1 MIKKLYGESVMS
13 LTKGQAWKL
22 LAPLIV
28 MLILFLIPVP
38 DGMPPQ
44 AWHYFAVF
52 VAMIVGMILEPIPAT
67 AISFIAVTLCVIGS
81 QYLLFDAKELAK
93 PDFNASAQAL
103 KWGLAGFSSTTV
115 WLVFGAFIFALGYEV
130 TGLGRRIALFMVKF
144 MGKRTLTLGYAIV
157 IIDILLA
164 PFTPSNTARTGGT
177 VFPVIKN
184 LPPLFNSFPNDPSS
198 RRIGGYLMWMMVIST
213 SLSSSM
219 FVTGAAPNVLGLE
232 FVSKIA
238 GIQISWLQWFLGFL
252 PVGLILLV
260 IAPWLSYILYKPEI
274 THSAEVSGWAR
285 DALKE
290 MGALS
295 KKEITLIC
303 LVLLS
308 LALWVFGGDFIDATA
323 VGMLAVSLMLALHVV
338 PWKEITKYNGAWNTL
353 VNLATLVVMANGLTR
368 SGFIKWFADTMST
381 HLEGFSPTAT
391 VIVLVLVFYFAH
403 YLFASLSAHTATM
416 LPVILA
422 VGKGIP
428 GVPMEQLCLLL
439 VLSIGIMGCLTPYAT
454 GPGVIIYGCGYVKSR
469 DYWRLGAIFGVIYI
483 ALLLLVG
490 WPLLA
495 LWN

>member
-1 MIKKLYGESVMS
+1 MS
-13 LTKGQAWKL
+13 LSKDNIWKL
-22 LAPLIV
+22 LAPLVVMGV
-28 MLILFLIPVP
+28 MLLIPVP

-67 AISFIAVTLCVIGS
+67 AISFIAVTICVIGS
-81 QYLLFDAKELAK
+81 NYLLFDASELAD
-93 PDFNASAQAL
+93 PAFNASKQAL

-130 TGLGRRIALFMVKF
+130 TGLGRRIALFLVKF

-164 PFTPSNTARTGGT
+164 PFTPSNTART
-177 VFPVIKN
+177 
-184 LPPLFNSFPNDPSS
+184 
-198 RRIGGYLMWMMVIST
+198 GGYLMWMMVIST

-238 GIQISWLQWFLGFL
+238 GVQISWLQWFLSFL
-252 PVGLILLV
+252 PVGIILLIV
-260 IAPWLSYILYKPEI
+260 APWLSYVLYKPEV
-274 THSAEVSGWAR
+274 THSAEVAAWAGGE
-285 DALKE
+285 LKN
-290 MGALS
+290 MGRLS
-295 KKEITLIC
+295 RKEWTLIG

-308 LALWVFGGDFIDATA
+308 LGLWVFGGKIINATA
-323 VGMLAVSLMLALHVV
+323 VGLLAVSLMLALHVV
-338 PWKEITKYNGAWNTL
+338 PWKDITRYNSAWNTL

-368 SGFIKWFADTMST
+368 SGFIDWFANTMST
-381 HLEGFSPTAT
+381 HLEGFSPDAT

-428 GVPMEQLCLLL
+428 GVPMEQLCILL

-483 ALLLLVG
+483 AMLLLVG
-490 WPLLA
+490 WPILA
-495 LWN
+495 MWN

>member
-1 MIKKLYGESVMS
+1 MS
-13 LTKGQAWKL
+13 LTKGKAWKL
-22 LAPLIV
+22 LAPLLV

-67 AISFIAVTLCVIGS
+67 AISFIAVTLCVVGS

-93 PDFNASAQAL
+93 PDFDASAQAL

-130 TGLGRRIALFMVKF
+130 TGLGRRIALFMVQF

-260 IAPWLSYILYKPEI
+260 IAPWLSYILYKPEV

-285 DALKE
+285 GALKE

-308 LALWVFGGDFIDATA
+308 LVLWIFGGDFIDATA

-368 SGFIKWFADTMST
+368 SGFIKWFADTMSA

-391 VIVLVLVFYFAH
+391 VIALVLVFYFAH

-422 VGKGIP
+422 IGKGIP

-483 ALLLLVG
+483 TLLLLVG
-490 WPLLA
+490 WPILA

>member
-1 MIKKLYGESVMS
+1 MTFAKENIWKS
-13 LTKGQAWKL
+13 LVPL
-22 LAPLIV
+22 CILAL
-28 MLILFLIPVP
+28 MLLIPVP
-38 DGMPPQ
+38 EGMPPQ
-44 AWHYFAVF
+44 AWYYFAIF
-52 VAMIVGMILEPIPAT
+52 VTMIVGMILEPIPAT
-67 AISFIAVTLCVIGS
+67 AISFIAVVVSVIGS
-81 QYLLFDAKELAK
+81 HFLLFDATELAN
-93 PDFNASAQAL
+93 PDFNAGKAAL

-130 TGLGRRIALFMVKF
+130 TGLGRRIALFLVKF

-157 IIDILLA
+157 LIDIMLA

-184 LPPLFNSFPNDPSS
+184 LPPLFKSFPNDPSA
-198 RRIGGYLMWMMVIST
+198 RRIGGYLMWMMVLAT
-213 SLSSSM
+213 SISSSM

-238 GIQISWLQWFLGFL
+238 GVQIGWLQWFLGFL
-252 PVGLILLV
+252 PVGIILLAV
-260 IAPWLSYILYKPEI
+260 APWLAWLLYKPGV
-274 THSAEVSGWAR
+274 THSTEVCHWA
-285 DALKE
+285 ATELKNL
-290 MGALS
+290 GRLTRQ
-295 KKEITLIC
+295 EITLVG

-308 LALWVFGGDFIDATA
+308 LTLWVFGGKYINATA
-323 VGMLAVSLMLALHVV
+323 VALLAVALMLALRVV
-338 PWKEITKYNGAWNTL
+338 PWKDVTQYSSAWNTL

-368 SGFIKWFADTMST
+368 SGFIDWFSLSMSR
-381 HLEGFSPTAT
+381 HLEGFSPQGT

-422 VGKGIP
+422 LGKSIP

-469 DYWRLGAIFGVIYI
+469 DYWRLGAIFGVIHI
-483 ALLLLVG
+483 SMLLLVG
-490 WPLLA
+490 WPIMA
-495 LWN
+495 MWY